1 MRHHVRVGPL
11 PDWLDWQRLLGA
23 DFEVEAA
30 EPGWL
35 VAWARLEPQQAADVA
50 ARLRGVG
57 LAGRSLAVEVQPAL
71 ERRRIRAARA
81 EDARRR
87 RDTSAGFS
95 RPGVEL
101 DAEARI
107 SLTPEAVALEL
118 GARAAG
124 SDVVDACAGAGG
136 NAIGFAR
143 AGSRVLAIER
153 DPARLRMGQH
163 NARIYGVA
171 DRIEWRCGDALQL
184 LPELSGELLFV
195 DPPWGEHWDRQR
207 VTADELAPLVGILA
221 LRARFTRSWLK
232 LPASFD
238 VSSLPGA
245 TARAVFGVAAGDAQ
259 RVKFLLLELGA

>member
-1 MRHHVRVGPL
+1 L

-23 DFEVEAA
+23 DFEVAPV
-30 EPGWL
+30 EPGWR
-35 VAWARLEPQQAADVA
+35 VASARLEPHLAADVA

-57 LAGRSLAVEVQPAL
+57 FGGRSLAVEVQPGL
-71 ERRRIRAARA
+71 ERRRVRAARA

-107 SLTPEAVALEL
+107 SLTPEALALEL
-118 GARAAG
+118 GERAAG
-124 SDVVDACAGAGG
+124 RDVVDACAGAGG

-153 DPARLRMGQH
+153 DATRLRMARH

-171 DRIEWRCGDALQL
+171 DRIEWHCGDALQR

-195 DPPWGEHWDRQR
+195 DPPWGEHRDRES
-207 VTADELAPLVGILA
+207 VGVADLAPLGGILA
-221 LRARFTRSWLK
+221 IRQRFARTWLK
-232 LPASFD
+232 VPASFD

-245 TARAVFGVAAGDAQ
+245 TARAVFGVAAGDAR
-259 RVKFLLLELGA
+259 RVKFLILELGA